1 MNYLDLLKRVKTISR
16 KFSFDHSYYTLST
29 LFLKKKAKPKPKPK
43 RKPAKKKPAKKK
55 VKKKNVGSDDD
66 SEDSDFET
74 SARKKRHMP
83 KPEGEDK
90 PAAER
95 KTRGVVI
102 NTTFADEDWR
112 GGKEYSDDDS
122 F

>member
-1 MNYLDLLKRVKTISR
+1 
-16 KFSFDHSYYTLST
+16 
-29 LFLKKKAKPKPKPK
+29 
-43 RKPAKKKPAKKK
+43 
-55 VKKKNVGSDDD
+55 
-66 SEDSDFET
+66 
-74 SARKKRHMP
+74 MP

-90 PAAER
+90 PVTER

>member
-1 MNYLDLLKRVKTISR
+1 MHRN
-16 KFSFDHSYYTLST
+16 FSFDKFLQHSLYS
-29 LFLKKKAKPKPKPK
+29 FSQKKAKPKPKPK

-74 SARKKRHMP
+74 SSRKKRHMP

-90 PAAER
+90 PVTER

-102 NTTFADEDWR
+102 NTTFL
-112 GGKEYSDDDS
+112 
-122 F
+122 

>member
-1 MNYLDLLKRVKTISR
+1 MISYKGNR
-16 KFSFDHSYYTLST
+16 QSQANF
-29 LFLKKKAKPKPKPK
+29 
-43 RKPAKKKPAKKK
+43 RQ
-55 VKKKNVGSDDD
+55 KNVGSDDD

-74 SARKKRHMP
+74 SSRKKRHMP

-90 PAAER
+90 PVTER